1 MQHRLLAVRLL
12 ALVDPVLR
20 PFAAP
25 VVAACLLYVA
35 ASAGVTGSA
44 FAQEEQAAPPVNG
57 TAPAQAPASTAPAQP
72 GAAPAGSPVA
82 PPQPATAPS
91 TQPAPPAPA
100 QPAIIDKPHVALILP
115 LKSTG
120 LGRLAEAVRLGVATA
135 AGADRA
141 DALPLITYPT
151 GDDTK
156 ELVETYDRAI
166 RQGARLVIGPLS
178 KPAVHAIAKSNAVT
192 VPTLALTVPD
202 AEVLL
207 PDNMYAFGV
216 QLESEA
222 RQIARIA
229 QSQGRRRAVII
240 GLDTPL
246 SKRVGQTF
254 AEEWTRTGRLI
265 VDQFL
270 FTNDQAQLKKIR
282 DGITLGNADM
292 IFFALDAQRAR
303 QVRPY
308 LGKVL
313 PTYSTSQA
321 YAPTND
327 VVGQHDLNGLVF
339 VDMPWILMPDH
350 PAVITYPR
358 PQGVFSATDQDRFYA
373 LGIDAW
379 RIGQSLLESGFND
392 AGTLDGV
399 TGYIT
404 PGSGRQFRREAVAA
418 QFVQGQPRLINP
430 VSGR

>member
-1 MQHRLLAVRLL
+1 MQHRPLAVCLL

-20 PFAAP
+20 TFAAP
-25 VVAACLLYVA
+25 VAAACLLYVA
-35 ASAGVTGSA
+35 ASTGVTGSA
-44 FAQEEQAAPPVNG
+44 FAQDEQASPAASGAAPV
-57 TAPAQAPASTAPAQP
+57 QAPATMPQAPQGSSP
-72 GAAPAGSPVA
+72 TGSP
-82 PPQPATAPS
+82 PSPAA
-91 TQPAPPAPA
+91 QPAPPAATVPA
-100 QPAIIDKPHVALILP
+100 QPAMIDKPHVALILS
-115 LKSTG
+115 LKSAG
-120 LGRLAEAVRLGVATA
+120 LGRLAEAVRMGVATA
-135 AGADRA
+135 AGADRS

-151 GDDTK
+151 GDDAK
-156 ELVETYDRAI
+156 ELVETFDRAI
-166 RQGARLVIGPLS
+166 RQGARLVIGPLA
-178 KPAVHAIAKSNAVT
+178 KPAVHAIARSNVVT
-192 VPTLALTVPD
+192 VPTLALTIPD
-202 AEVLL
+202 TDVLL

-222 RQIARIA
+222 RQIARLA

-246 SKRVGQTF
+246 SKRVAQTF

-270 FTNDQAQLKKIR
+270 FTNDQVQLRKIR

-313 PTYSTSQA
+313 PTYSTSQS

-379 RIGQSLLESGFND
+379 RLGQSLLESGFND

-430 VSGR
+430 DSGR

>member
-1 MQHRLLAVRLL
+1 MQHRPLAVRLL
-12 ALVDPVLR
+12 AFVDPVLR
-20 PFAAP
+20 PFAAL
-25 VVAACLLYVA
+25 VTAACLLYVA

-44 FAQEEQAAPPVNG
+44 FAQQEETMPPGNG
-57 TAPAQAPASTAPAQP
+57 AAPAQAPEVPAQAGTPPAGSPPPPPGGAPVQPAPPAATTAPAQP
-72 GAAPAGSPVA
+72 AV
-82 PPQPATAPS
+82 
-91 TQPAPPAPA
+91 
-100 QPAIIDKPHVALILP
+100 IDKPHVALILP
-115 LKSTG
+115 LKSAG
-120 LGRLAEAVRLGVATA
+120 LGRLAEAVRLGVTAA

-141 DALPLITYPT
+141 DALPLVTYST
-151 GDDTK
+151 SDDAK

-166 RQGARLVIGPLS
+166 RQGARLVIGPLA

-222 RQIARIA
+222 RQIARLA

-240 GLDTPL
+240 GLDTAL
-246 SKRVGQTF
+246 SKRVAQTF

-350 PAVITYPR
+350 AAVITYPR

-379 RIGQSLLESGFND
+379 RLGQSLLESGFND